1 MLLKETKEDLNKYSD
16 MSCSWFRKLN
26 IVSIHSPQN
35 DLKNIVAIF
44 WWKLTVFFFF
54 FFSVFKN
61 AEELEYPK

>member
-35 DLKNIVAIF
+35 DLKNIVVIF
-44 WWKLTVFFFF
+44 LVEIDQLFFFF
-54 FFSVFKN
+54 QCI
-61 AEELEYPK
+61 

>member
-35 DLKNIVAIF
+35 DLKNIVVI
-44 WWKLTVFFFF
+44 LPFFFF
-54 FFSVFKN
+54 FFQCI
-61 AEELEYPK
+61 

>member
-35 DLKNIVAIF
+35 DLKNIVVIF
-44 WWKLTVFFFF
+44 LVEIDQLFF
-54 FFSVFKN
+54 FFSVYIKMQRS
-61 AEELEYPK
+61 